1 MAPAPRNVEITKT
14 QDGVWVASS
23 TGRARVSRISN
34 TVVRVDLDGHCSSEF
49 AGPIQ
54 EAMNELLL
62 TRGRLFIGVD
72 AEAMASYDSRFRY
85 LWTEWIKNN
94 QGSLDGLLVLFRSQ
108 MIRVAVVV
116 INAVAGVNIVQ
127 PTVDRDEFEDQL
139 YDAVLRCRSRDV
151 PPSSPPAPT

>member
-1 MAPAPRNVEITKT
+1 MAERSRDVEITRT

-23 TGRARVSRISN
+23 TGRARVARISN

-54 EAMNELLL
+54 QMLNDLLL

-85 LWTEWIKNN
+85 LWTEWIKHN
-94 QGSLDGLLVLFRSQ
+94 QQSIDGLLVLFRSQ

-116 INAVAGVNIVQ
+116 INAVTGSNVVQ
-127 PTVDRDEFEDQL
+127 PSVDRDEFEDQL
-139 YDAVLRCRSRDV
+139 YDAVLRCRSRDPV
-151 PPSSPPAPT
+151 PSAPT